1 MRILIISDNDY
12 IGKSVL
18 NIIESYKDTLCTVTI
33 SGSNLIDM
41 KSEDQINQIIKNN
54 DLVISAHCK
63 KIFPKILTDGI
74 RCINIHPG
82 YNPYNR
88 GWYPQVFS
96 LNNGLPLGATVHVI
110 DDMLDHGDIIIRE
123 EIKIED
129 YDTSLSLYN
138 KIIEKEIE
146 IFKKILPDIISDNI
160 KTQTPEIEGNVN
172 YKSDFDNLCRL
183 DMDSIG
189 TLREHINLLRSLTH
203 DEYSNAYFEDPGGN
217 KIYISINLDKHV

>member
-12 IGKSVL
+12 IGKSIL
-18 NIIESYKDTLCTVTI
+18 SIIESYKVTACTVTI

-41 KSEDQINQIIKNN
+41 KSEDQIDQIIKNN

-96 LNNGLPLGATVHVI
+96 LNNGLPLGATVHII

-129 YDTSLSLYN
+129 CDTSLSLYN
-138 KIIEKEIE
+138 KIIEKEIG
-146 IFKKILPDIISDNI
+146 IFKKVLPDIISDNI

-183 DMDSIG
+183 DMDSVG

-203 DEYSNAYFEDPGGN
+203 GEYSNAYFEDSKGN

>member
-203 DEYSNAYFEDPGGN
+203 GEYSNAYFEDPGGN